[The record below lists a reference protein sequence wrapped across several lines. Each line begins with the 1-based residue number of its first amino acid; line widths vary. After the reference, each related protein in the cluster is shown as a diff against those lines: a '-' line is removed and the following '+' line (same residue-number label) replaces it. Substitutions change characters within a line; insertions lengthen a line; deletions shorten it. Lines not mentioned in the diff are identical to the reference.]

1 MGRSIEL
8 VDPAGPLAR
17 RSPQQEAHVA
27 AMATTPTMKITYSTL
42 SADNE
47 ELQSAF
53 EDALER
59 ARGDLGKTYPMIIGG
74 EERLADETFDDRSPI
89 DREMVVA
96 RFPVGG
102 RKDVRDAVAA
112 ARAAWPA
119 WRDTPWRDRLAI
131 LRRAAD
137 LISQR
142 QFDYAALMTLEVG
155 KNRLE
160 SLGDVEETA
169 DLLRYYG
176 DEFEK
181 ADGFVKPMGSLSA
194 AEKTRS
200 VLRPYGVFGV
210 ISPFNFPMALAG
222 GPAGA
227 AMIAG
232 NTVVLKP
239 SSDAPLMGWKFG
251 EALRDA
257 GLPDGV
263 FNLVTGPG
271 ETVGAELTESHD
283 INGLVFTGSY
293 EVGMK
298 LYTGFSRDYPRPI
311 ITEMGGKNPAIV
323 TASADLDTAAEGA
336 MRSAFGFDGQ
346 KCSALSRVYV
356 ERSVAR
362 EFVDRLVE
370 KTRGITVGDPTDR
383 ENWMGPVI
391 NQRAIDTF
399 TKAVEDTK
407 AAGGTIEIGG
417 DVDTERGFYP
427 TPTVATGLP
436 LDHRLFRDELFV
448 PFLVV
453 GEVDS
458 LDEALERANATE
470 YGLTAGI
477 FSGDQ
482 REIDRFL
489 NIIQAGVVY
498 VNRRAG
504 ATTGAWPGI
513 QSFGGWKGSGSSGKG
528 GLGPYY
534 VQQFVREQSQTIIGD
549 EASDRR

>member
-1 MGRSIEL
+1 MTT
-8 VDPAGPLAR
+8 
-17 RSPQQEAHVA
+17 
-27 AMATTPTMKITYSTL
+27 TTPRMKITYATL

-53 EDALER
+53 DAALVR
-59 ARGDLGKTYPMIIGG
+59 ARSDLGRTYPMLIGG
-74 EERLADETFDDRSPI
+74 EERLRGETFEDRSPI
-89 DREMVVA
+89 DRSIVVA
-96 RFPVGG
+96 RFPVGT
-102 RKDVRDAVAA
+102 RDDVRDAVAA
-112 ARAAWPA
+112 ARAAFPA
-119 WRDTPWRDRLAI
+119 WRDTPWRERLAI
-131 LRRAAD
+131 LRHAAE
-137 LISQR
+137 LISER
-142 QFDYAALMTLEVG
+142 QFDLAALMAIEVG

-160 SLGDVEETA
+160 ALGDVEETA
-169 DLLRYYG
+169 DLLRYYS

-181 ADGFVKPMGSLSA
+181 ADGFVKPMGSLSPR
-194 AEKTRS
+194 ERTRS
-200 VLRPYGVFGV
+200 VLRPYGVFAV

-222 GPAGA
+222 GPAGG

-239 SSDAPLMGWKFG
+239 SSDAPLLACKFG
-251 EALRDA
+251 EILREA

-271 ETVGAELTESHD
+271 ETVGAELEEHPD
-283 INGLVFTGSY
+283 IDGMVFTGSY

-298 LYTGFSRDYPRPI
+298 LQRGFVRDYPRPI

-323 TASADLDTAAEGA
+323 TRHADLDEAAEGV

-346 KCSALSRVYV
+346 KCSANSRVYV
-356 ERSVAR
+356 ERPVAR
-362 EFVDRLVE
+362 EFVERLVE
-370 KTRGITVGDPTDR
+370 KARGIRTGDPTQR

-391 NQRAIDTF
+391 NQRALDTF
-399 TKAVEDTK
+399 TRAVEEAK
-407 AAGGTIEIGG
+407 ADGGTVEIGG
-417 DVDTERGFYP
+417 EADGSSGFFP
-427 TPTVATGLP
+427 TPTVVTGLP
-436 LDHRLFRDELFV
+436 LEHRLFHDELFV

-458 LDEALERANATE
+458 LDEAIERANDTP

-477 FSGDQ
+477 FTRD
-482 REIDRFL
+482 ETEVERFL
-489 NIIQAGVVY
+489 DTIQAGVVY

-534 VQQFVREQSQTIIGD
+534 VQQFLREQSQTVMAPD
-549 EASDRR
+549 DTPVL

>member
-1 MGRSIEL
+1 
-8 VDPAGPLAR
+8 
-17 RSPQQEAHVA
+17 
-27 AMATTPTMKITYSTL
+27 MATTPTMKITYSTL

-47 ELQSAF
+47 DLQNAF
-53 EDALER
+53 ESALEQ
-59 ARGDLGKTYPMIIGG
+59 ARGELGRTYPMIIGG
-74 EERLADETFDDRSPI
+74 EERLTDETFDDRSPI

-102 RKDVRDAVAA
+102 RQDVRDAVAA
-112 ARAAWPA
+112 ARAAYPG

-181 ADGFVKPMGSLSA
+181 ADGFVKPMGSLSE

-271 ETVGAELTESHD
+271 ETVGAELTESPD
-283 INGLVFTGSY
+283 IDGLVFTGSY

-298 LYTGFSRDYPRPI
+298 LYTGFTRDYPRPI

-356 ERSVAR
+356 ERPVAR
-362 EFVDRLVE
+362 EFVDKLVE
-370 KTRGITVGDPTDR
+370 KTRAIRVGDPTDR

-399 TKAVEDTK
+399 MKAVEDTK

-417 DVDTERGFYP
+417 EVDTERGFFP

-458 LDEALERANATE
+458 LDEALARANSTD

-482 REIDRFL
+482 HEIDRFL
-489 NIIQAGVVY
+489 NTIQAGVVY

-534 VQQFVREQSQTIIGD
+534 VQQFLREQSQTIIGD
-549 EASDRR
+549 GR

>member
-1 MGRSIEL
+1 
-8 VDPAGPLAR
+8 
-17 RSPQQEAHVA
+17 
-27 AMATTPTMKITYSTL
+27 MATTPRMKITYATL

-47 ELQSAF
+47 ELQASFDA
-53 EDALER
+53 ALER
-59 ARGDLGKTYPMIIGG
+59 ARASLGATYPMIIGDV
-74 EERLADETFDDRSPI
+74 ERGSAETFEDRSPI
-89 DREMVVA
+89 DRDLVVA
-96 RFPVGG
+96 RFPVGT
-102 RKDVRDAVAA
+102 RQDVRDAVAA

-119 WRDTPWRDRLAI
+119 WRDTPWRDRLSI
-131 LRRAAD
+131 LRRAGD
-137 LISQR
+137 IISER
-142 QFDYAALMTLEVG
+142 QFDYAALMALEVG

-160 SLGDVEETA
+160 ALGDVEETA
-169 DLLRYYG
+169 DLLRYYA

-200 VLRPYGVFGV
+200 VLRPYGVFAV

-222 GPAGA
+222 GPSAG

-239 SSDAPLMGWKFG
+239 SSDAPLLGWKFG

-257 GLPDGV
+257 GLPPGV

-271 ETVGAELTESHD
+271 ETVGAELEASTD
-283 INGLVFTGSY
+283 IDGMVFTGSY

-298 LYTGFSRDYPRPI
+298 LYRGFTKDYPRPI

-323 TASADLDTAAEGA
+323 TRSADLDEAAEGV
-336 MRSAFGFDGQ
+336 MRSAFGYDGQ
-346 KCSALSRVYV
+346 KCSANSRVYV
-356 ERSVAR
+356 EKPVAR
-362 EFVDRLVE
+362 EFLDRLVE
-370 KTRGITVGDPTDR
+370 KTRGITVGDPTRR

-399 TKAVEDTK
+399 TRAVEQAR
-407 AAGGTIEIGG
+407 AAGGTLEIGG
-417 DVDTERGFYP
+417 ETDTARGYFP
-427 TPTVATGLP
+427 TPTVVSGLP
-436 LDHRLFRDELFV
+436 LEHPLYREELFV

-458 LDEALERANATE
+458 LDEALHEANDTP

-477 FSGDQ
+477 FSRDPA
-482 REIDRFL
+482 EVKRFL
-489 NIIQAGVVY
+489 DTIQAGVVY

-534 VQQFVREQSQTIIGD
+534 VQQFLREQSQTVIGD
-549 EASDRR
+549 GA

>member
-1 MGRSIEL
+1 
-8 VDPAGPLAR
+8 
-17 RSPQQEAHVA
+17 
-27 AMATTPTMKITYSTL
+27 MATLPRMKITYATL

-47 ELQSAF
+47 ELQASFDKAV
-53 EDALER
+53 ER
-59 ARGDLGKTYPMIIGG
+59 ARADLGRSYPMIIGD
-74 EERLADETFDDRSPI
+74 EERTAAETFEDRSPI
-89 DREMVVA
+89 DTDLVLG
-96 RFPVGG
+96 RFPVGT
-102 RKDVRDAVAA
+102 RQDVRDAIAA
-112 ARAAWPA
+112 ARAAFPA
-119 WRDTPWRDRLAI
+119 WSATPWRDRLAI

-137 LISQR
+137 IISER
-142 QFDYAALMTLEVG
+142 QFDYAALMALEVG

-160 SLGDVEETA
+160 ALGDVEETA

-181 ADGFVKPMGSLSA
+181 ADGFVKPLGSLSPS
-194 AEKTRS
+194 ERTRS

-222 GPAGA
+222 GPAGGA
-227 AMIAG
+227 LIAG

-239 SSDAPLMGWKFG
+239 SSDAPLSAVKFG

-257 GLPDGV
+257 GLPPGA

-271 ETVGAELTESHD
+271 ETVGAELQENPGID
-283 INGLVFTGSY
+283 GMVFTGSY
-293 EVGMK
+293 EIGMR
-298 LYTGFSRDYPRPI
+298 LYRSFTKEYPRPI

-323 TASADLDTAAEGA
+323 TRNADLDEAAEGI

-346 KCSALSRVYV
+346 KCSANSRVYV
-356 ERSVAR
+356 ERPVAR
-362 EFVDRLVE
+362 AFVDRLVE
-370 KTRGITVGDPTDR
+370 KTRKITVGDPTRR

-391 NQRAIDTF
+391 NQRALDTF
-399 TKAVEDTK
+399 AT
-407 AAGGTIEIGG
+407 AAADARADGGTIEIGG
-417 DVDTERGFYP
+417 DVLRDGDADRGFYP
-427 TPTVATGLP
+427 TPTVVTGLP
-436 LDHRLFRDELFV
+436 LEHRLFHDELFV

-458 LDEALERANATE
+458 LDQALHEANDSA

-477 FSGDQ
+477 FSHDDAEVQ
-482 REIDRFL
+482 RFL
-489 NIIQAGVVY
+489 DTIQAGVVY

-513 QSFGGWKGSGSSGKG
+513 QSFGGWKGSGSSGKS

-534 VQQFVREQSQTIIGD
+534 VQQFLREQSQTVVTD
-549 EASDRR
+549 EEPPIL

>member
-1 MGRSIEL
+1 
-8 VDPAGPLAR
+8 
-17 RSPQQEAHVA
+17 
-27 AMATTPTMKITYSTL
+27 MATTPRMKITYATL

-53 EDALER
+53 DAALER
-59 ARGDLGKTYPMIIGG
+59 ARGDLGRTYPMIIGG
-74 EERLADETFDDRSPI
+74 EERTADETFEDRSPI
-89 DREMVVA
+89 DRDLVVA
-96 RFPVGG
+96 RFPAGT
-102 RKDVRDAVAA
+102 RQDVRDAIDA
-112 ARAAWPA
+112 ARTAFPA
-119 WRDTPWRDRLAI
+119 WRDTPWRERLAI
-131 LRRAAD
+131 LRRAAE
-137 LISQR
+137 LISER
-142 QFDYAALMTLEVG
+142 QFDYAALMALEVG

-160 SLGDVEETA
+160 ALGDVEETA
-169 DLLRYYG
+169 DLLRYYA

-200 VLRPYGVFGV
+200 VLRPYGVFAV

-222 GPAGA
+222 GPAGG

-239 SSDAPLMGWKFG
+239 SSDAPLLGWKFG

-263 FNLVTGPG
+263 FNVVTGAG
-271 ETVGAELTESHD
+271 ETVGAELQED
-283 INGLVFTGSY
+283 PGVDGLVFTGSY

-298 LYTGFSRDYPRPI
+298 LHKGFTRDYPRPI

-323 TASADLDTAAEGA
+323 TRNADLDEAAEGV

-346 KCSALSRVYV
+346 KCSANSRVYV
-356 ERSVAR
+356 DTAVAR
-362 EFVDRLVE
+362 EFVEALVE
-370 KTRGITVGDPTDR
+370 KTRAIAVGDPTRR

-391 NQRAIDTF
+391 NERALAKF
-399 TKAVEDTK
+399 TTAVDEARRD
-407 AAGGTIEIGG
+407 GGRIEVGG
-417 DVDTERGFYP
+417 ETDTERGYYP
-427 TPTVATGLP
+427 TPTVVTGLP
-436 LDHRLFRDELFV
+436 LSHRLFREELFV

-458 LDEALERANATE
+458 LDQALAEANGTP

-477 FSGDQ
+477 FSRDRG
-482 REIDRFL
+482 EIERFL
-489 NIIQAGVVY
+489 DHIQAGVVY

-534 VQQFVREQSQTIIGD
+534 VQQFLREQSQTVIG
-549 EASDRR
+549 EEPPTP

>member
-1 MGRSIEL
+1 
-8 VDPAGPLAR
+8 
-17 RSPQQEAHVA
+17 
-27 AMATTPTMKITYSTL
+27 
-42 SADNE
+42 
-47 ELQSAF
+47 
-53 EDALER
+53 
-59 ARGDLGKTYPMIIGG
+59 MIIGA
-74 EERLADETFDDRSPI
+74 EERLGDETFEDRSPI
-89 DREMVVA
+89 DRDLVIA
-96 RFPVGG
+96 RFPKGT
-102 RKDVRDAVAA
+102 RQDVRDAIDA
-112 ARAAWPA
+112 ARAASPA
-119 WRDTPWRDRLAI
+119 WRDTPWRDRLTI

-137 LISQR
+137 LISER
-142 QFDYAALMTLEVG
+142 QFDYAALMALEVG

-160 SLGDVEETA
+160 ALGDVEETA
-169 DLLRYYG
+169 DLLRYYT

-210 ISPFNFPMALAG
+210 ISPFNFPMALSG
-222 GPAGA
+222 GPAGG

-239 SSDAPLMGWKFG
+239 SSDAPLLGWKFG

-271 ETVGAELTESHD
+271 ETVGAELEENAGID
-283 INGLVFTGSY
+283 GLVFTGSY

-298 LYTGFSRDYPRPI
+298 LYRSFTKDYPRPI

-323 TASADLDTAAEGA
+323 TSNADLDEAAEGV

-346 KCSALSRVYV
+346 KCSANSRVYV
-356 ERSVAR
+356 DRSVAR
-362 EFVDRLVE
+362 EFIDRLVE
-370 KTRGITVGDPTDR
+370 RAKAIRVGDPTER

-391 NQRAIDTF
+391 NQKALDNSRRPSTRRRPTAARSRSAATSTTAAATF
-399 TKAVEDTK
+399 
-407 AAGGTIEIGG
+407 
-417 DVDTERGFYP
+417 RR
-427 TPTVATGLP
+427 PTVVTGLP

-458 LDEALERANATE
+458 LDEALREANDTA

-477 FSGDQ
+477 FSRDPGEVQ
-482 REIDRFL
+482 RFL
-489 NIIQAGVVY
+489 DTIQAGVVY

-534 VQQFVREQSQTIIGD
+534 VQQFLREQSQTVVGQ
-549 EASDRR
+549 

>member
-1 MGRSIEL
+1 
-8 VDPAGPLAR
+8 
-17 RSPQQEAHVA
+17 
-27 AMATTPTMKITYSTL
+27 MATTQRLKITYATL

-47 ELQSAF
+47 ELQSSF
-53 EDALER
+53 DAAVER
-59 ARGDLGKTYPMIIGG
+59 ARAGLGATYPMIIGG
-74 EERLADETFDDRSPI
+74 EERTSAETFDDRSPI
-89 DREMVVA
+89 DTDIVVA
-96 RFPVGG
+96 RFPIGT
-102 RKDVRDAVAA
+102 REDVRDAIAA
-112 ARAAWPA
+112 ARAAYA
-119 WRDTPWRDRLAI
+119 GWRDTPWRDRLAI

-137 LISQR
+137 LISER
-142 QFDYAALMTLEVG
+142 QFDYAALMALEVG

-160 SLGDVEETA
+160 ALGDVEETA

-181 ADGFVKPMGSLSA
+181 ADGFVKPLGSLSPI
-194 AEKTRS
+194 ERTRS

-222 GPAGA
+222 GPAGG

-239 SSDAPLMGWKFG
+239 SSDAPLLGWKFG

-271 ETVGAELTESHD
+271 ETVGAELQENRGID
-283 INGLVFTGSY
+283 GMVFTGSY

-298 LYTGFSRDYPRPI
+298 LYRSFTQDYPRPI

-323 TASADLDTAAEGA
+323 TRNADLDEAAEGV
-336 MRSAFGFDGQ
+336 MRSAFGYDGQ
-346 KCSALSRVYV
+346 KCSANSRVYV
-356 ERSVAR
+356 EKSVAR
-362 EFVDRLVE
+362 EFVDKLVSR
-370 KTRGITVGDPTDR
+370 TREITVGDPTRR
-383 ENWMGPVI
+383 ESWMGPVI
-391 NQRAIDTF
+391 NQRALDTF
-399 TKAVEDTK
+399 TRATADAT
-407 AAGGTIEIGG
+407 ADGGTIEVGG
-417 DVDTERGFYP
+417 EVLRDGDAERGFFP
-427 TPTVATGLP
+427 TPTVVTGLP
-436 LDHRLFRDELFV
+436 LEHRLFRDELFV
-448 PFLVV
+448 PFLVI

-458 LDEALERANATE
+458 LDQALEESNASA

-477 FSGDQ
+477 FSHDEAEV
-482 REIDRFL
+482 RRFL
-489 NIIQAGVVY
+489 DTIQAGVVY

-513 QSFGGWKGSGSSGKG
+513 QSFGGWKGSGSSGKS

-534 VQQFVREQSQTIIGD
+534 VQQFLREQSQTVITD
-549 EASDRR
+549 EEPPIL